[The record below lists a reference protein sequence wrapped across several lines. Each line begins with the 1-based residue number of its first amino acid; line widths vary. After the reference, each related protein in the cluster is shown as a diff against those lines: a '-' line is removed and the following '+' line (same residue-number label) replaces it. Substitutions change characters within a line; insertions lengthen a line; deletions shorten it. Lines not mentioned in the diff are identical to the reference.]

1 MLLGNAMMHTT
12 MLRIK
17 YEIVN
22 MISIHIIEKISL
34 HSILKNTTTHTRT
47 CVFKLREVRQNTH
60 SPSSSN
66 IEIPPLD
73 ISTIL
78 FSTFNFCANR
88 SFCIFFS

>member
-12 MLRIK
+12 KLRIK

-22 MISIHIIEKISL
+22 MISIHRKNISSFNIEKYN
-34 HSILKNTTTHTRT
+34 HTHTRT

-73 ISTIL
+73 ISTIS